1 MKKILILII
10 SITFFIIIILELSNI
25 SVINTFKNLDNS
37 SFSNNNI
44 NGKIIEDYYSE
55 NNNLKNAAIKKLK
68 EIALKDMAYENWNN
82 YIDLIELKISEKN
95 FNNKDIL
102 FIILNLSKD
111 NSVIGIY
118 EKNNDNYK
126 YINRIENLV
135 NVKNIEVLKDKK
147 NNRDFLLTYEYL
159 DERFG
164 AYFYDYYIR
173 AFTNIDNKYKEVL
186 RQSLDYEAF
195 IKSKWLDS
203 NGIKDFWYKIQEK
216 ASFTSQLYES
226 GTLGLDFNVILSKY
240 ISDENDSNEIPE
252 NFNLV
257 EKKEVKIDYRWSE
270 EFKYFLQ
277 GFAKL
282 KSNSEIVGIIL
293 DSDKTSES
301 LLNIKDRYF
310 KIIDSNG
317 KIKYVDKDE
326 LILVNYN

>member
-10 SITFFIIIILELSNI
+10 SITFFTIFILQLSNI
-25 SVINTFKNLDNS
+25 SVINTFKNLDD
-37 SFSNNNI
+37 SNFLNTTI
-44 NGKIIEDYYSE
+44 GRKIIEDYYSE
-55 NNNLKNAAIKKLK
+55 NNELKIAAIKKLK
-68 EIALKDMAYENWNN
+68 EIALEDMDYENWNN
-82 YIDLIELKISEKN
+82 YIDLIELKINEKN
-95 FNNKDIL
+95 FDDKDIL

-111 NSVIGIY
+111 NSIIGIY

-126 YINRIENLV
+126 YINKIENLV

-203 NGIKDFWYKIQEK
+203 NETKDFWYKIQEK

-240 ISDENDSNEIPE
+240 ISYENSNEIPE

-257 EKKEVKIDYRWSE
+257 EKKDVKIDYKWSE
-270 EFKYFLQ
+270 AFKYFLQ
-277 GFAKL
+277 GLAKL
-282 KSNSEIVGIIL
+282 KSTNETVGIIL
-293 DSDKTSES
+293 DSNKTAES

-326 LILVNYN
+326 LIFINYK